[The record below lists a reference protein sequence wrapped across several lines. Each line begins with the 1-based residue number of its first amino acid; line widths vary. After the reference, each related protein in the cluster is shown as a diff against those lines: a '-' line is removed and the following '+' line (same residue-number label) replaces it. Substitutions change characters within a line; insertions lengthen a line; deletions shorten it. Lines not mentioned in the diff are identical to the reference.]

1 MQLDDLTHYA
11 ITTRTTDMIE
21 DAAVALAKNPASP
34 IGLMGISFGGG
45 LSVVAAGRPS
55 LKGRLAFV
63 MAFGGHADLPRTL
76 RYLCTGIQP
85 DGVRRTPHDYG
96 LAIVLL
102 GVADRVVPRPQVA
115 SLRAAIL
122 SYLEASRLDMVD
134 KGKAALEFAHAKAL
148 EATLDEP
155 SRTYMRFVNERD
167 VRDLGPVL
175 LPYVSELGGDPSLS
189 PDRSP
194 APTATVY
201 LLHGTDDNVI
211 PAIESTLLARD
222 LEARGVRVHLL
233 LTPLIT
239 HAEVDRSSTTRAI
252 WRLIDFWAKLLD
264 D

>member
-1 MQLDDLTHYA
+1 
-11 ITTRTTDMIE
+11 
-21 DAAVALAKNPASP
+21 
-34 IGLMGISFGGG
+34 MGISFGGG

-85 DGVRRTPHDYG
+85 DGVRRPPHDYG

-175 LPYVSELGGDPSLS
+175 LPYVSELGGDPALS

-194 APTATVY
+194 PPTATVY

-239 HAEVDRSSTTRAI
+239 HAEVDRSSTTSAI